1 MFNARSSFLSFQNQP
16 LAVVLG
22 TNEIVS
28 AVAVSLTRKGYA
40 VVMSHDPFP
49 PVIRRGMAFHD
60 ALYDDFVEVGGI
72 VGERAESLLEI
83 VAVAA
88 RREKVAVTP
97 LSLTDLLAFRTA
109 DVLVDARMQKNR
121 VTPDFRRLARITI
134 GLGPKFLVGVNC
146 DIAVETRPIR
156 AGALVENGATEEP
169 DGVARDLG
177 GVGRE
182 RFVYTDRAGIWRTP
196 VDIGMWVPKD
206 FVVGRLDGLPVCA
219 PLEGYVRGVARDA
232 ACAPEGVKLLEIDPR
247 RRAARWT
254 GTDERGRQIAEAA
267 MQAIRRHSA
276 RKKATK
282 ATGTKAV
289 AAAARS

>member
-22 TNEIVS
+22 TNEIAS
-28 AVAVSLTRKGYA
+28 AVAVSLTCKGYA

-146 DIAVETRPIR
+146 DIAVEAQRSARALWWRMARPRSPTASRAPSAASVASVSSTRS
-156 AGALVENGATEEP
+156 G
-169 DGVARDLG
+169 RDLAHAG
-177 GVGRE
+177 RYPHVGSQ
-182 RFVYTDRAGIWRTP
+182 
-196 VDIGMWVPKD
+196 
-206 FVVGRLDGLPVCA
+206 RLCCGA
-219 PLEGYVRGVARDA
+219 P
-232 ACAPEGVKLLEIDPR
+232 
-247 RRAARWT
+247 
-254 GTDERGRQIAEAA
+254 
-267 MQAIRRHSA
+267 
-276 RKKATK
+276 
-282 ATGTKAV
+282 
-289 AAAARS
+289 

>member
-22 TNEIVS
+22 TNEIAS

-182 RFVYTDRAGIWRTP
+182 RFVYTDRGGIWRTP

-219 PLEGYVRGVARDA
+219 PLDGYVRGVARDA

-267 MQAIRRHSA
+267 MQAIRRQSA